1 MNRLLLAFSLLAGLV
16 VLAPRAH
23 AQDTSAPD
31 DSNAAAEGG
40 DTGALRA
47 GETEHPSTAEQ
58 PEDPSQHFNYT
69 GHWFSYHGLDTT
81 GDKLGNGVVK
91 GEHGQLVHTEDEEP
105 MSPPF
110 VLYVF
115 NFLIFYWLLIKYLW
129 PPAKKVAQ
137 ERHDQIKTA
146 LEEAAQLRTQAAEK
160 LADYEKRIKDVDA
173 EIASLVAGIRADAE
187 ADKARIL
194 EAAKHQAEQ
203 MKKDAELRIAAEIE
217 LARGRL
223 AEEVSAAASAATEK
237 LLRDRTTSDDQRKLV
252 STFIAGMGGN

>member
-1 MNRLLLAFSLLAGLV
+1 MRRLVLALSLLAGLV

-23 AQDTSAPD
+23 AQDTAGSD
-31 DSNAAAEGG
+31 DNAAAEGG

-47 GETEHPSTAEQ
+47 GQAEHPTTAEA
-58 PEDPSQHFNYT
+58 PEDPSAHFNYAS
-69 GHWFSYHGLDTT
+69 HWFDYRHLDTT
-81 GDKLGNGVVK
+81 GDKLGNGMVK
-91 GEHGQLVHTEDEEP
+91 GPDGQLVHTEDEEP

-129 PPAKKVAQ
+129 PPAKQVAKD
-137 ERHDQIKTA
+137 RHDQIKTA
-146 LEEAAQLRTQAAEK
+146 LEEAAALRKQAADK

-173 EIASLVAGIRADAE
+173 EIEALVAGIRSDAE

-194 EAAKHQAEQ
+194 EAAKRQAEQ

-217 LARGRL
+217 LARARL

-237 LLRDRTTSDDQRKLV
+237 LLRERTTPDDQRKLV
-252 STFIAGMGGN
+252 STFISGMGGN

>member
-1 MNRLLLAFSLLAGLV
+1 MRRLVLAFSLLAGLV

-23 AQDTSAPD
+23 AQDTAGSD
-31 DSNAAAEGG
+31 DNAAATGG
-40 DTGALRA
+40 DTTALQA
-47 GETEHPSTAEQ
+47 GETEHASTAEQ
-58 PEDPSQHFNYT
+58 PEDPSAHFNYAS
-69 GHWFSYHGLDTT
+69 HWFDYRHLDTT

-91 GEHGQLVHTEDEEP
+91 GANGQLVHTDDEEP

-129 PPAKKVAQ
+129 PPAKQVAK

-146 LEEAAQLRTQAAEK
+146 LEEAAALRTQAADK
-160 LADYEKRIKDVDA
+160 LAEYEKRIKDVDA
-173 EIASLVAGIRADAE
+173 EIEALVAGIRSDAE

-217 LARGRL
+217 LARASL
-223 AEEVSAAASAATEK
+223 AEEVSAAASAAAAK
-237 LLRDRTTSDDQRKLV
+237 LLRERTTPDDQRKLV